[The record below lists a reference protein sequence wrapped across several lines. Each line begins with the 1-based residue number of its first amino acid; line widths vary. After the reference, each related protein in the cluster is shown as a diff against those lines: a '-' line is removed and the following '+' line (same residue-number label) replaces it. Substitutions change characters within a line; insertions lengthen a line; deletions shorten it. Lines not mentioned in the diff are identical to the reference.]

1 MTLTRSKLLG
11 GVLAL
16 LLVAGITAA
25 VAIEAREDAI
35 APPATRAPTEAEAT
49 ATFEELVEV
58 GLGSNPADVCTRLAA
73 SRTSCRQLLDATE
86 QRPAGPPN
94 LVHARSVP
102 TTELADGWVQGGLVW
117 TLCGAH
123 EDGGTYRG
131 EVLVWIEHDE
141 VKVLHPVWWSG
152 TGVVLEGLETLDD
165 GRVGAVAHTSIGS
178 GGGAIDRPCPEGSGT

>member
-1 MTLTRSKLLG
+1 MTLTRSRLHG

-16 LLVAGITAA
+16 LLVAGITGA
-25 VAIEAREDAI
+25 VATGAREDTDV
-35 APPATRAPTEAEAT
+35 PPATRAPTEAEAT
-49 ATFEELVEV
+49 AAFEELVDV
-58 GLGSNPADVCTRLAA
+58 GLGSDPANVCTRLAA
-73 SRTSCRQLLDATE
+73 SQTSCRQLLDATD

-117 TLCGAH
+117 TLCGIH
-123 EDGGTYRG
+123 QDGGRYRS

-152 TGVVLEGLETLDD
+152 TGVVLDGFATLDD
-165 GRVGAVAHTSIGS
+165 GRVGAVAHTSAAGIDEP
-178 GGGAIDRPCPEGSGT
+178 GACANPHRS